1 LDQRRDHQRQRQ
13 IAAEMGFGED
23 EEVMEQIGIEPFLN
37 DGFADE

>member
-1 LDQRRDHQRQRQ
+1 
-13 IAAEMGFGED
+13 MGFGED